1 MTEKALP
8 YHLVKNALTPEQC
21 EAYVKW
27 IDKYAT
33 SDKFRPG
40 YRLISVEHDQWH
52 NEEIPF
58 LDPIKKV
65 FTKAQNYFLDNY
77 EIEHTFDMKRFFGN
91 IMETGTEN
99 PAHDD
104 DGDYYPD
111 KPEVEKHYSGILMLN
126 SDYEGGELYFEHHNL
141 QVKLEAGDV
150 IMFRGNAENLHGVR
164 PITSGRRINF
174 IFFFRDYIPNNR
186 LQEGQSAQH

>member
-1 MTEKALP
+1 MTFMNSNPLP
-8 YHLVKNALTPEQC
+8 YHLIKNALTPEQC
-21 EAYVKW
+21 EAYVSW
-27 IDKYAT
+27 IDKYALI
-33 SDKFRPG
+33 DQFRPG
-40 YRLISVEHDQWH
+40 YRLLSVDNNQWYG
-52 NEEIPF
+52 EDIPF

-65 FTKAQNYFLDNY
+65 FTRAQNYFLDHY
-77 EIEHTFDMKRFFGN
+77 TIEHTFDMKRFFGN

-111 KPEVEKHYSGILMLN
+111 KPAVEKHYSGIVMLN

-150 IMFRGNAENLHGVR
+150 IMFRGDAENLHGVR
-164 PITSGRRINF
+164 PITKGRRVNF
-174 IFFFRDYIPNNR
+174 IFFFRDYIPNN
-186 LQEGQSAQH
+186 QEQGQD